1 MYTGYG
7 AGLANKRSLVHVLA
21 VPLSGNNLRQVV
33 HTLVPLSPSSKSG
46 TSQRA
51 VTPCGWEGNRR
62 SGVALAMRH
71 RLQWFIH
78 LRTHGLRKVDEHP
91 AYTPHRV
98 WHTLP
103 LPCGNGGEQATI
115 PHIAACCPL
124 ASHFEYIESTTG
136 ALGMT
141 GPPFILCSLGPQE
154 SAPKPAHLQFSSF
167 SGFTVESNRQ
177 LDYDIP
183 SVAIG
188 LINNYTLFS
197 RTTWTSRYQKGK
209 SSLDLN
215 KAREDGVLGCSGIS
229 QTRCKQSAPH

>member
-1 MYTGYG
+1 VYTGYG

-21 VPLSGNNLRQVV
+21 VPLSGNNLRPVV

-46 TSQRA
+46 TSQRT
-51 VTPCGWEGNRR
+51 VTPCGWEGNCR

-78 LRTHGLRKVDEHP
+78 LRTHGLRKGDEHP

-124 ASHFEYIESTTG
+124 VSHFEYIESTTG

-141 GPPFILCSLGPQE
+141 GPPFNTLFLGPT
-154 SAPKPAHLQFSSF
+154 K
-167 SGFTVESNRQ
+167 V
-177 LDYDIP
+177 
-183 SVAIG
+183 
-188 LINNYTLFS
+188 
-197 RTTWTSRYQKGK
+197 
-209 SSLDLN
+209 
-215 KAREDGVLGCSGIS
+215 CS
-229 QTRCKQSAPH
+229 QTGSPAVQQFFRVHGRIQQTARL